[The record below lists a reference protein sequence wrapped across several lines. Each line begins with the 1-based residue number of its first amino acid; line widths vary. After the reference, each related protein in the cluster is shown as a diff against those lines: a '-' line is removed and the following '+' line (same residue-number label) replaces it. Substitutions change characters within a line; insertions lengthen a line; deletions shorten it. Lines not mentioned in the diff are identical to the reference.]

1 MVAASC
7 LIMLVCRYEPL
18 FYAAFAIP
26 FILHVRALQQRPQ
39 AQARA
44 TAKQSVLATETAP
57 VSMVPLFMSFKLLV
71 YTLLA
76 FFGTGNFASIA
87 SFSLPSVY
95 RLVTVFA
102 PFTMSALLIGK
113 IFIPLIFLAAAFG
126 ALLRSLRL
134 FPMSV
139 FLLLI
144 GTIDI
149 MTLNFFFLVRD
160 QGSWL
165 EIGTSISHFVISSVF
180 SVVTLLLYGLSEVL
194 LPKSE

>member
-1 MVAASC
+1 MVS
-7 LIMLVCRYEPL
+7 
-18 FYAAFAIP
+18 
-26 FILHVRALQQRPQ
+26 
-39 AQARA
+39 
-44 TAKQSVLATETAP
+44 
-57 VSMVPLFMSFKLLV
+57 LFMSFKILV

-95 RLVTVFA
+95 RLITVFA
-102 PFTMSALLIGK
+102 PFTMSVLLIGK
-113 IFIPLIFLAAAFG
+113 IFIPLLFLAAAFG

-134 FPMSV
+134 PPMSI

-144 GTIDI
+144 GTIDL

-180 SVVTLLLYGLSEVL
+180 SVVTLLLYGLSEAL
-194 LPKSE
+194 LPNKTK

>member
-1 MVAASC
+1 MKADETP
-7 LIMLVCRYEPL
+7 LIRCRYEPL
-18 FYAAFAIP
+18 FYATFAIP
-26 FILHVRALQQRPQ
+26 FILHVGALEQRKGG
-39 AQARA
+39 ARLGTGKGKA
-44 TAKQSVLATETAP
+44 SSTSGLP
-57 VSMVPLFMSFKLLV
+57 SPMMSLFMSFKILV

-95 RLVTVFA
+95 RLITVFA

-113 IFIPLIFLAAAFG
+113 ILIPLLFLAAAFG
-126 ALLRSLRL
+126 ALLRSLSL
-134 FPMSV
+134 SPMSI

-144 GTIDI
+144 GTIDL

-180 SVVTLLLYGLSEVL
+180 SVVTLLLYGLSEAL
-194 LPKSE
+194 LPNQTE